1 MSLSSPEVPAGIV
14 RWPAEWEPHA
24 GTWLA
29 WPHNRRTWPDDVEA
43 LECAFHDAILAL
55 TTSEPVHVA
64 VADEPTLARV
74 RARFAA
80 VDGAAWHPPNLR
92 LHLLPTDDA
101 WCRDYGPVC
110 VRWGAGVAAVDF
122 RFNAWGGKYP
132 ACALDDAAGAKM
144 AAAVGV
150 PCLTS
155 EFVLEGGSIDGNGA
169 GLVATTEQCLLNP
182 NRNPDMSLLEIE
194 QTLQRW
200 LGGRDI
206 IWLGGGVVG
215 DDTDGHVDNL
225 ARFVAPD
232 TMLVLTEPDP
242 LDANYEA
249 LEDNLER
256 ARGYRGPRGE
266 RLTVLPVA
274 APEPLFH
281 QGRRL
286 PASYVNFYI
295 GNRVVLVPQF
305 GGARD
310 AAALACIARCFPD
323 RRAVGV
329 DSRVVVR
336 GNGGWHCLTQ
346 QIGAA

>member
-155 EFVLEGGSIDGNGA
+155 E
-169 GLVATTEQCLLNP
+169 
-182 NRNPDMSLLEIE
+182 
-194 QTLQRW
+194 
-200 LGGRDI
+200 
-206 IWLGGGVVG
+206 
-215 DDTDGHVDNL
+215 
-225 ARFVAPD
+225 
-232 TMLVLTEPDP
+232 
-242 LDANYEA
+242 
-249 LEDNLER
+249 
-256 ARGYRGPRGE
+256 
-266 RLTVLPVA
+266 
-274 APEPLFH
+274 
-281 QGRRL
+281 
-286 PASYVNFYI
+286 
-295 GNRVVLVPQF
+295 
-305 GGARD
+305 
-310 AAALACIARCFPD
+310 
-323 RRAVGV
+323 
-329 DSRVVVR
+329 
-336 GNGGWHCLTQ
+336 
-346 QIGAA
+346 